1 MKKTLDT
8 LVQDIYDK
16 LDALTEGTAL
26 DISEET
32 ADNYGNAMK
41 QALLN
46 IQLIIQGQEFFL
58 V

>member
-32 ADNYGNAMK
+32 ADNLGDAMK
-41 QALLN
+41 QALLTLAN
-46 IQLIIQGQEFFL
+46 QTGNYGTI
-58 V
+58 